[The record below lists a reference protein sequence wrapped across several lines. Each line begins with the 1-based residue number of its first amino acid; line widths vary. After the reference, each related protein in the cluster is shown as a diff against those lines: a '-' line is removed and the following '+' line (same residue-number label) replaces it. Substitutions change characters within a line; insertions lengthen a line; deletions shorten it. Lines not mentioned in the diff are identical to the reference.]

1 MLQNYRILN
10 YTGLVKIISKY
21 DIHCNTQHSNNI
33 IKRLEQEPFYANAL
47 LTEMTKET
55 ESVFIKYIHH
65 GNRKKAMEQV
75 VVVSIGI

>member
-10 YTGLVKIISKY
+10 YTGLVKLISKY
-21 DIHCNTQHSNNI
+21 DIHCNTHLHDTFL
-33 IKRLEQEPFYANAL
+33 KRLEEEPFYSNPL
-47 LTEMTKET
+47 LTEMIKET

-75 VVVSIGI
+75 S